1 MTPSQFIG
9 SDDPDASSQGKESA
23 HTADHIIVACED
35 RWQVY
40 HRLQDLGIP
49 CQCKGFQPLTV
60 AIRTP
65 IDAIQLWSIVR
76 RSSQSRSDLAI
87 TLNQS
92 WQLPCAK

>member
-9 SDDPDASSQGKESA
+9 SDDPGANAQENES
-23 HTADHIIVACED
+23 THIIVTCED

-40 HRLQDLGIP
+40 HRLQELGIK

-65 IDAIQLWSIVR
+65 MEALQLWSIVR
-76 RSSQSRSDLAI
+76 RLSQARVELAT
-87 TLNQS
+87 TLNHS